1 MVQEAGQGGWTAS
14 TILTTQGALYTP
26 ADHTV
31 QQPVYLL
38 QTAATPAI
46 QDSQFWGKQQN

>member
-1 MVQEAGQGGWTAS
+1 MVQEAGREWTAS
-14 TILTTQGALYTP
+14 TILTTQGALYTQ

-38 QTAATPAI
+38 QTPATPAN
-46 QDSQFWGKQQN
+46 QDSHFFF